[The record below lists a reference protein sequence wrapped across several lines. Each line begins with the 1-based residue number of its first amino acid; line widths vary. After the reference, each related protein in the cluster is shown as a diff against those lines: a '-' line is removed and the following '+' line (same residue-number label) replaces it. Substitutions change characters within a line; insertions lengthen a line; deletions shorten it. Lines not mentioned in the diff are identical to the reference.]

1 MTLLSQVSTSY
12 PRVPRDSFCPDTGV
26 FSYLLSGYGQFILP
40 ASFLPLHGYWS
51 LHFDLCPSHF
61 HTCSGILFRIIP
73 ALFLSFR
80 IYCIFCLKGKSGLS
94 LLISFPSRQ
103 AYNPAYSGT
112 SRIHYPVHF
121 FQNAGTGPLLSY
133 QYLLP
138 RLYRTGLWSCGS
150 VYADNLFSGFVFF
163 HGTWQLS
170 FSAAHNCGFLLHIST
185 VYAAL
190 SPAFF
195 HFFWRIL
202 LFQAQSLMKTLPSP
216 ASHNQSPVF
225 WHCCNLHLLLGF
237 RSCILHTADLQ
248 NTFRTAPYWLS
259 LISGSSFLQ
268 APCVFSWR
276 SILIWEAGSAYL
288 LPEYFRW
295 LHLLCSCFWSDVLT
309 WNVEIQPWDH
319 GKNSYMLSPNE
330 AKHLPVPA
338 NLLLSEMNTPF
349 YTWLV
354 YFLTVFSSFYTPG
367 SCH

>member
-150 VYADNLFSGFVFF
+150 VYADNPFSGFVFF

-170 FSAAHNCGFLLHIST
+170 FSAAHNCGFLYTSRQFTLLPCQPFFISSEESCFFKFNLFWKHCHPLHRIINPQYFGIA
-185 VYAAL
+185 VIFICCLVFAAVSFIQQTCKIL
-190 SPAFF
+190 SGRLHTDCHWFQTAVFCRLPVFF
-195 HFFWRIL
+195 H
-202 LFQAQSLMKTLPSP
+202 
-216 ASHNQSPVF
+216 
-225 WHCCNLHLLLGF
+225 G
-237 RSCILHTADLQ
+237 D
-248 NTFRTAPYWLS
+248 
-259 LISGSSFLQ
+259 
-268 APCVFSWR
+268 
-276 SILIWEAGSAYL
+276 
-288 LPEYFRW
+288 
-295 LHLLCSCFWSDVLT
+295 
-309 WNVEIQPWDH
+309 
-319 GKNSYMLSPNE
+319 
-330 AKHLPVPA
+330 
-338 NLLLSEMNTPF
+338 PF
-349 YTWLV
+349 
-354 YFLTVFSSFYTPG
+354 
-367 SCH
+367 